1 MINAYLTDTVIRHI
15 AGVLDEWSERGV
27 GTTEEIKAHVVY
39 KSKLIYT
46 NTGEEIQSPI
56 QVLIKRNQV
65 INHEDR
71 IQLDGE
77 SFTHP
82 IINIL
87 KRRHLSIEFQE
98 IYLEPGTGRT
108 D

>member
-1 MINAYLTDTVIRHI
+1 VINAYLTDTVIRHI
-15 AGVLDEWSERGV
+15 AGVLGEWSERGI

-46 NTGEEIQSPI
+46 NTGEEVQSPI

-65 INHEDR
+65 INHRDR

-87 KRRHLSIEFQE
+87 KRRHLSVEFQE

-108 D
+108 Q

>member
-15 AGVLDEWSERGV
+15 AGTLDEWNERSG
-27 GTTEEIKAHVVY
+27 GSTEEIKAHVVW
-39 KSKLIYT
+39 KTKLIY
-46 NTGEEIQSPI
+46 NTSGEEIQSPI
-56 QVLIKRNQV
+56 QVLIKREQAMDH
-65 INHEDR
+65 IDR

-87 KRRHLSIEFQE
+87 KRRDLSIEFQE